1 VKVRYTR
8 RSLRQIAD
16 ILDYIE
22 ARSPQG
28 AGNVKRRLQA
38 VIDLLAEYPEAGR
51 ATNKRDIRRVV
62 ASPYPYVI
70 FYRSDAGGI
79 VIHGVR
85 HAARRP
91 L

>member
-1 VKVRYTR
+1 MKVRFTR
-8 RSLRQIAD
+8 RALRQMAE

-28 AGNVKRRLQA
+28 ADNVKRRLQA
-38 VIDLLAEYPEAGR
+38 IIGLLADHPDAGR
-51 ATNKRDIRRVV
+51 VTNKGNLRRVV

-70 FYRSDAGGI
+70 FYQSDSIGI

>member
-1 VKVRYTR
+1 M
-8 RSLRQIAD
+8 AD

-22 ARSPQG
+22 SQSPQG
-28 AGNVKRRLQA
+28 ADNVKRRLHE
-38 VIDLLAEYPEAGR
+38 VIQLLADHPNVGR
-51 ATNKRDIRRVV
+51 ATNRGDIRRVV
-62 ASPYPYVI
+62 VRPYPYVI
-70 FYRSDAGGI
+70 FYRPEPAGI

>member
-1 VKVRYTR
+1 M
-8 RSLRQIAD
+8 AE

-28 AGNVKRRLQA
+28 AENVKRRLQA
-38 VIDLLAEYPEAGR
+38 VIGLLADHPDAGR
-51 ATNKRDIRRVV
+51 RVANKGNLRRIIAT
-62 ASPYPYVI
+62 PYPYVI
-70 FYRSDAGGI
+70 FYQPGTTEI

-85 HAARRP
+85 HAVRRP